1 MTPSCKPEDLSSRA
15 TAAGSVATRATVASQ
30 AAGMNNLDS
39 SHRASLAHGDVEL
52 ALGAVEQHEEG
63 LGAEVVA
70 GAQDRARLARSG
82 VLDQLG
88 NVVGRL
94 LAVGEAVRDDVEGT
108 VATEQAATDDW

>member
-15 TAAGSVATRATVASQ
+15 TAAGSVATRATVAPKT
-30 AAGMNNLDS
+30 AGVDDLNS

-70 GAQDRARLARSG
+70 GAQNRARLARSG

-88 NVVGRL
+88 DVVGRL
-94 LAVGEAVRDDVEGT
+94 LAVGEAVRDDVEGA
-108 VATEQAATDDW
+108 VATKQAATDGW